1 MLYLDIFRYI
11 FRGALAP
18 LPPCVG
24 SLDSGSPA
32 VGKGW
37 AGHGLRGK
45 TAKKKN
51 DDASSQLIFPHFVGI
66 PEFYQLIFPHFCG
79 HPRVWDTSKYEMIG
93 DIIMIYPM
101 NIPCFQDF
109 PSIPLWLVKCPL
121 IGCVDP
127 HFRLNHQCLLA
138 LVPNKLM
145 PKSWVIS
152 SLINEHAL
160 DLEVFEGA
168 DICVGQNWL
177 LAV

>member
-1 MLYLDIFRYI
+1 
-11 FRGALAP
+11 
-18 LPPCVG
+18 VG
-24 SLDSGSPA
+24 LS
-32 VGKGW
+32 W
-37 AGHGLRGK
+37 FER
-45 TAKKKN
+45 KN
-51 DDASSQLIFPHFVGI
+51 CKNKNDASSVHFPHFVGI
-66 PEFYQLIFPHFCG
+66 PEFETRPNIKLLA
-79 HPRVWDTSKYEMIG
+79 
-93 DIIMIYPM
+93 IYPM

-127 HFRLNHQCLLA
+127 HFWLNHQCLLA